1 MTLDVPKDEFE
12 TRWTRIE
19 TGDENI
25 ELYTNGILKGTIQ
38 YEDDNYIVI
47 KLGN

>member
-1 MTLDVPKDEFE
+1 MTLEVPEDELE

-19 TGDENI
+19 TDDENI
-25 ELYTNGILKGTIQ
+25 ELYTNGTLRGIIQ

-47 KLGN
+47 KFGN